1 MRKRTGGFIASLFD
15 YRIKKASYIKT
26 LKEKAAKINAYS
38 LLHEIDP
45 DHFGDYIQNIH
56 LSKAQIAQDLFVLSE
71 LGFKKNGFFVEFGAT
86 NGVQLSNTHL
96 LETEFSWTGIL
107 AEPARN
113 WHKELKKNRTAFIE
127 KDCVWRTSNETLTF
141 NEVESGELST
151 LDSFSQSDGFKKA
164 RQKGKKYQVK
174 TISLNDLLAKYNA
187 PKMIDY
193 LSIDTEGS
201 EFDILSAFDFNK
213 HKFKVITCEHNFAEN
228 REKIHSL
235 LTENGYL
242 RKHTDLSQFDDW
254 YILAD
259 GN

>member
-1 MRKRTGGFIASLFD
+1 M
-15 YRIKKASYIKT
+15 
-26 LKEKAAKINAYS
+26 
-38 LLHEIDP
+38 
-45 DHFGDYIQNIH
+45 
-56 LSKAQIAQDLFVLSE
+56 
-71 LGFKKNGFFVEFGAT
+71 EFGAT
-86 NGVQLSNTHL
+86 NGVQLSNTDL
-96 LETEFSWTGIL
+96 LETACSWTGIL
-107 AEPARN
+107 AEPAHN
-113 WHKELKKNRTAFIE
+113 WHKELEKNRSTFIE

-141 NEVESGELST
+141 NEVESDELST
-151 LDSFSQSDGFKKA
+151 LDSFSQSHGFKKA
-164 RQKGKKYQVK
+164 RQKGKKYQVR

-187 PKMIDY
+187 PKIINY

-213 HKFKVITCEHNFAEN
+213 HKFKVIMCEHNFAEN

-259 GN
+259 RN